1 MDCIWPFWPNV
12 YFLHLIGRVIV
23 CYTAVFSVVGH
34 RYLSQTA
41 AERFRAVSQLE
52 FSFHFLEGV
61 RATFAAR
68 WFLQSQLC
76 FYRCPYMTQNNQN
89 RRVKTRNQLEWGC
102 RSQNLWDKQLQ
113 QQSSRANV
121 MHSIDVLIKLPGI
134 ASRNRSWIIY
144 KIGFVC
150 ISTFESLVFT
160 CTATQWMST
169 SGTWNSSYI
178 CTLQR
183 TNLSW

>member
-34 RYLSQTA
+34 RYFSQTA

-52 FSFHFLEGV
+52 FSSHFLEGV

-89 RRVKTRNQLEWGC
+89 RRVKTINQLEWWC
-102 RSQNLWDKQLQ
+102 RSRVLFKIYEISGCSSI
-113 QQSSRANV
+113 SSRANV
-121 MHSIDVLIKLPGI
+121 VHSIDVLIKLPGI
-134 ASRNRSWIIY
+134 LSFA
-144 KIGFVC
+144 K
-150 ISTFESLVFT
+150 SL
-160 CTATQWMST
+160 MD
-169 SGTWNSSYI
+169 
-178 CTLQR
+178 
-183 TNLSW
+183 NL

>member
-34 RYLSQTA
+34 RYFSQTA

-52 FSFHFLEGV
+52 FSSHFLEGV

-89 RRVKTRNQLEWGC
+89 RRVKTRNQLEWSC
-102 RSQNLWDKQLQ
+102 RSRVLFKNMREAAAAAAIKSSKCDAQHRCAHKVVRYSFAKSLMDNL
-113 QQSSRANV
+113 
-121 MHSIDVLIKLPGI
+121 
-134 ASRNRSWIIY
+134 
-144 KIGFVC
+144 
-150 ISTFESLVFT
+150 
-160 CTATQWMST
+160 
-169 SGTWNSSYI
+169 
-178 CTLQR
+178 
-183 TNLSW
+183 